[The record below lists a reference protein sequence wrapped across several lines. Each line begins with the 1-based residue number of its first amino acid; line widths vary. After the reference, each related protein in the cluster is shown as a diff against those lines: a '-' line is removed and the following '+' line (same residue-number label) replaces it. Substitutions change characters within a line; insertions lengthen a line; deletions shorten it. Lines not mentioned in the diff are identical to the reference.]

1 MYIINT
7 KIKKRGTKMVEK
19 TITDKLLIY
28 RITRRKDNKLIIQY
42 NPKNKKAWFQTES
55 MLTKK
60 PIEIKRVIN
69 L

>member
-1 MYIINT
+1 
-7 KIKKRGTKMVEK
+7 MVEK
-19 TITDKLLIY
+19 TITDRLLIY
-28 RITRRKDNKLIIQY
+28 RITRRKDNRLTIQY
-42 NPKNKKAWFQTES
+42 NVKKKTAWFQTES

>member
-1 MYIINT
+1 
-7 KIKKRGTKMVEK
+7 MVEK
-19 TITDKLLIY
+19 VITDKSLIY
-28 RITRRKDNKLIIQY
+28 QLTRRKDNKLIIQY
-42 NPKNKKAWFQTES
+42 NERNKKAWFQTNS

>member
-1 MYIINT
+1 
-7 KIKKRGTKMVEK
+7 MVEK
-19 TITDKLLIY
+19 VITDKILIY
-28 RITRRKDNKLIIQY
+28 QVTRRKDNKLVIQY
-42 NPKNKKAWFQTES
+42 NERNKKAWFQTDS

>member
-1 MYIINT
+1 
-7 KIKKRGTKMVEK
+7 MVEK
-19 TITDKLLIY
+19 TITDKSLIY
-28 RITRRKDNKLIIQY
+28 RITRRKDNKLTIQY
-42 NPKNKKAWFQTES
+42 NAKNKKAWFQTES

>member
-1 MYIINT
+1 
-7 KIKKRGTKMVEK
+7 MVEK

-42 NPKNKKAWFQTES
+42 NLKSKKAWFQTDS
-55 MLTKK
+55 MLIKK
-60 PIEIKRVIN
+60 PIEIKRIIN

>member
-1 MYIINT
+1 
-7 KIKKRGTKMVEK
+7 MVEK
-19 TITDKLLIY
+19 VITDKMLIY
-28 RITRRKDNKLIIQY
+28 RLTRRKDNKLVIQY
-42 NPKNKKAWFQTES
+42 NQRNKRAWFQTDS

>member
-1 MYIINT
+1 
-7 KIKKRGTKMVEK
+7 MVEK
-19 TITDKLLIY
+19 TITDRSLIY
-28 RITRRKDNKLIIQY
+28 QITRRKDQKLVIQY
-42 NPKNKKAWFQTES
+42 NARKKVAWFQTDS